1 MNNEKKEELI
11 IKFNE
16 IRLDLKKYQENN
28 EDVLEIVDLIDTI
41 IKILIKK

>member
-1 MNNEKKEELI
+1 MNNIKKEELI

-16 IRLDLKKYQENN
+16 IRLDLKKYQESN
-28 EDVLEIVDLIDTI
+28 EDILEIIDLIDTI